1 MSSSQQTTLRV
12 AFYSTKH
19 YDSDS
24 FDDQISHLQPDLKI
38 EFTYLEPRLSLTTV
52 PLAKGHDAVC
62 IFVND
67 NADAAVLEGLN
78 ALGIKFVALRCAGF
92 NNVDL
97 KKAKELGIVVSRVPA
112 YSPDAVAEFAVGMIL
127 TVIRK
132 YHKAYNRVRE
142 GNFLLEGLLGFNIKQ
157 STVGLIGT
165 GKIGLLTGKILSRGF
180 GARVIAYDPYP
191 NPPVAEE
198 YGITYVT
205 LDELLAQSDIIS
217 LHCPL
222 TPENRYLINGSAIGK
237 MKEGVVLVNTSR
249 GALIDTKALI
259 RGLKEGKIKAV
270 GMDVYEKESE
280 YFFQDG
286 SEGIMQDD
294 LLARL
299 ISFHNVFI
307 SGHQAFLTREA
318 LASIAA
324 TTIDNVVALGSGKEC
339 KNVVQE

>member
-1 MSSSQQTTLRV
+1 MTTLRV
-12 AFYSTKH
+12 AFYSSKH
-19 YDSDS
+19 YDIDS
-24 FDDQISHLQPDLKI
+24 FNHEVASIQSDVKI
-38 EFTYLEPRLSLTTV
+38 EFTFLEPRLSAKTV
-52 PLAKGHDAVC
+52 ALAKDHEAVC

-67 NADAAVLEGLN
+67 NADAEALEGLK
-78 ALGIKFVALRCAGF
+78 AVGVKFIALRCAGF

-97 KKAKELGIVVSRVPA
+97 KKAAELGITVARVPA

-142 GNFLLEGLLGFNIKQ
+142 GNFLLDGLLGFNVKQ

-165 GKIGLLTGKILSRGF
+165 GKIGLLTGKILSSGF
-180 GARVIAYDPYP
+180 GAKVVAYDPYP
-191 NPPVAEE
+191 NNEMAEKF
-198 YGITYVT
+198 GIKYVG

-222 TPENRYLINGSAIGK
+222 TPENKYLINEARISQ

-259 RGLKEGKIKAV
+259 KGLKEGKIRAV

-280 YFFQDG
+280 VFFEDG
-286 SEGIMQDD
+286 SEKVMQDD
-294 LLARL
+294 ILARL
-299 ISFHNVFI
+299 ISFNNVFI
-307 SGHQAFLTREA
+307 TGHQA
-318 LASIAA
+318 
-324 TTIDNVVALGSGKEC
+324 
-339 KNVVQE
+339 